1 MSHSI
6 LVVDD
11 EIRLADVLA
20 AALDD
25 LGYRATAVE
34 NAREALSS
42 LEQERFDLVLTDL
55 RLPGMDGRA
64 LLQEVRKRWPEVPV
78 VVITA
83 FATVRDA
90 VELVKEGAFDYIAK
104 PFEMEDVAAVI
115 RRALRLAEVV
125 RDNER
130 LRGELEG
137 RYSFENLI
145 GTSPPFR
152 RVIEQVTEVCETR
165 ATVMLNGESGT
176 GKEVVARAIHF
187 NSPRRNKPFVAIN
200 CAAIPETLLESE
212 LFGHVKGAFTGAL
225 ANRVGRFAAADGG
238 TLFLDEIGDMPI
250 AVQAKL
256 LRAVQERSFEPVG
269 GTRSQ
274 TVDVRLIA
282 ATHRDMRQ
290 AVASGEFREDLFY
303 RLNVFPIQLPA
314 LRERREDIPILAA
327 HFLATLAEAMGK
339 RVTGFT
345 PAALSAMDG
354 HDWPGNIREL
364 HNCVERAVIVAKSP
378 TIDVPD
384 LPRDLFEGGARRA
397 ERDRLPN
404 DLDAELERL
413 ERGFIIEALRRTDG
427 VQVQAARLLGIAE
440 RSLWHRIK
448 KLDVKLGRKIAE

>member
-1 MSHSI
+1 MTHSI

-11 EIRLADVLA
+11 ETRLADVLA

-34 NAREALSS
+34 NARAALSS

-64 LLQEVRKRWPEVPV
+64 LLQEVRKRWPEIPV

-104 PFEMEDVAAVI
+104 PFEMEHVAAVI

-145 GTSPPFR
+145 GTSQPFR

-354 HDWPGNIREL
+354 YDWPGNIREL

-448 KLDVKLGRKIAE
+448 KLDVKLGRKIVE

>member
-1 MSHSI
+1 MTHSI

-11 EIRLADVLA
+11 EARLADVLA
-20 AALDD
+20 AALED